1 MGGGDHDSLTW
12 AVRHVAG
19 SGLGGGAG
27 VAAGARPLLV
37 PVATGDAAGRPV
49 APVTFT
55 VHVVWVRER
64 ERERALALMQ
74 ATC

>member
-1 MGGGDHDSLTW
+1 MGGLTTTLTW
-12 AVRHVAG
+12 AIWHVAG

-55 VHVVWVRER
+55 VHVVWVR
-64 ERERALALMQ
+64 
-74 ATC
+74 